1 MDRLNNTGGKTEH
14 GADDA
19 RRDVAEGATSR
30 HADSRGP
37 RGRRVSPLA
46 LGLGVAALVLV
57 LALVFAPYP
66 ATIDGSLRFIPRGST
81 VDDLTTRGF
90 FTSPRGDLL
99 SVKGGVLKAQGGGDP
114 VVTVGGRKLEANSTI
129 GLFATATSSRGS
141 DVKEKTLTR
150 TTAIPPETV
159 YVGSGSIETVTSTG
173 TPGATKVTVGE
184 VSGIEVSSEVV
195 TPAIP
200 RVVLRGAV
208 TRGPKYIALTF
219 DDGPW
224 PGQTEKVLEIL
235 KREGAKATF
244 FMLGMKIQRA
254 PSLVKLV
261 VQSGNEIGT
270 HSQTH
275 VMLGKAAP
283 ATVTYEIATGAKT
296 LKRYSGIAPHWYRPA
311 GGSVSPFVY
320 SEASRLGLQV
330 ILWTLDTHDYTKP
343 GAKVI
348 ADRVIGN
355 AKNGSV
361 VLMHDGGGDR
371 SQTIA
376 ALPIIIESLR
386 ARGFRFVTL
395 TELYSRP
402 NPPKMPVHP

>member
-1 MDRLNNTGGKTEH
+1 MDLSDSTGVDMDEPEY
-14 GADDA
+14 GAGDDA
-19 RRDVAEGATSR
+19 VESPSAR
-30 HADSRGP
+30 HAPHHDRRGK
-37 RGRRVSPLA
+37 RLSPLLIVA
-46 LGLGVAALVLV
+46 GVVAVAVV

-66 ATIDGSLRFIPRGST
+66 ATIDGSLRFVPRGAT
-81 VDDLTTRGF
+81 VDDLTSRGF
-90 FTSPRGDLL
+90 FASPRGNLL
-99 SVKGGVLKAQGGGDP
+99 SVKGGVLKEHGGGDP
-114 VVTVGGRKLEANSTI
+114 VVTSGGRQLAPTSTI
-129 GLFATATSSRGS
+129 GLFATVTSAPGP
-141 DVKEKTLTR
+141 DVKEKTLTL
-150 TTAIPPETV
+150 TKAISPETI
-159 YVGSGSIETVTSTG
+159 YVGSGGMETVTSTG
-173 TPGATKVTVGE
+173 SPGATKVTVGE
-184 VSGIEVSSEVV
+184 VSGIELSSEVV

-200 RVVLRGAV
+200 KVVLRGAV
-208 TRGPKYIALTF
+208 QRGPKYIALTF

-224 PGQTEKVLEIL
+224 PGQTEKILEIL
-235 KREGAKATF
+235 KREGARATF
-244 FMLGMKIQRA
+244 FMLGMKIQRS
-254 PSLVKLV
+254 PSLAKAV

-275 VMLGKAAP
+275 KMLGKSP
-283 ATVTYEIATGAKT
+283 NATVTYEIATGANT
-296 LKRYSGIAPHWYRPA
+296 LRRYTGIKPHWYRPA

-320 SEASRLGLQV
+320 SEANRLGLQV

-371 SQTIA
+371 AQTIA

-395 TELYSRP
+395 TELYNRP